1 MKLVLNRVVL
11 PLAGFEL
18 RVEELECSGPVTGI
32 FGPSGSGKTSLLE
45 LIAGLRP
52 PTSAFIALDSTVL
65 TDTARRLA
73 VPPRARRVGYVPQD
87 LALFP
92 HLTVRRNVTF
102 GARFGGVGAHDGG
115 EEGGEFDHVVE
126 LFEIRPLLERSIG
139 DLSGGERQRVA
150 LARALLVSPRLLLL
164 DEPLATLD
172 RRLKD
177 RIRPYFERVRD
188 ELRVP
193 ILYVTHDREEAAAM
207 CDEIVY
213 LERGQVVGREA

>member
-1 MKLVLNRVVL
+1 MADGECRERAPMKLVLRHVRL
-11 PLAGFEL
+11 PLTGFDL
-18 RVEELECSGPVTGI
+18 RIEELECEGPVTGI

-45 LIAGLRP
+45 LIAGLRRP
-52 PTSAFIALDSTVL
+52 ASAFVALDTVVL
-65 TDTARRLA
+65 TDTSSRVA
-73 VPPRARRVGYVPQD
+73 VPSRSRRVGYVPQD

-92 HLTVRRNVTF
+92 HLSVRRNVTY
-102 GARFGGVGAHDGG
+102 GANSNSSQ
-115 EEGGEFDHVVE
+115 EFDHVVD
-126 LFEIRPLLERSIG
+126 LFEIRSLLERSI
-139 DLSGGERQRVA
+139 DNLSGGERQRVA

-188 ELRVP
+188 DFRVP

-213 LERGQVVGREA
+213 LERGQVVGR